1 MFVVVDIVPRWAS
14 ASDQY
19 TNVLEVEVSG
29 NGHSRCLI
37 MLWKDFAYF

>member
-19 TNVLEVEVSG
+19 TNVEVEVSG

-37 MLWKDFAYF
+37 MLWKDFVYF